1 MGNKKRYI
9 TLFSVLLITAGAT
22 LAADAQ
28 EKEIKEEIQYVGME
42 TCAACHEKVTKN
54 FKRSA
59 HSRIVVNSQKEGQA
73 CESCHGPGEKHAYEA
88 EGKAEKRA
96 TIINPGK
103 SPDACYQ
110 CHMDKKAS
118 FSLQY
123 HHPVPEGKVSC
134 TDCHD
139 PHGEDP
145 IKPGTITSLSGKND
159 TCIKCHKEQAGP
171 WVYEH
176 EAVREGCTTCHAVHG
191 SINDK
196 MLIERDTNLC
206 LKCHYQSNFPR
217 IGDNNHAGR
226 PQTGPCWSGGCHTA
240 VHGSNYNDHLRI

>member
-1 MGNKKRYI
+1 MKKEKWCI
-9 TLFSVLLITAGAT
+9 TFLCVLIIGAAS
-22 LAADAQ
+22 LAAG
-28 EKEIKEEIQYVGME
+28 EETENAAVENEYVGMD
-42 TCAACHEKVTKN
+42 TCAACHEKESKN
-54 FKRSA
+54 FTRTA
-59 HSRIVVNSQKEGQA
+59 HARITVNSKKEGQA
-73 CESCHGPGEKHAYEA
+73 CESCHGPGGKHAYA
-88 EGKAEKRA
+88 EGKAEKHA

-110 CHMDKKAS
+110 CHMDKKVS

-123 HHPVPEGKVSC
+123 HHPVPEGKISC

-139 PHGEDP
+139 PHGEDY
-145 IKPGTITSLSGKND
+145 IKPGTVRSLSGKND
-159 TCIKCHKEQAGP
+159 LCIKCHKEQAGP

-226 PQTGPCWSGGCHTA
+226 PQTGPCFSGGCHTA